1 MIRGATKR
9 DPQKRILA
17 KCSKGIRLNLLDPQ
31 KAHYEKGLILS
42 KRTTLEVVPTYQV
55 KIEIELPDEDAADAA
70 AVKHSSF
77 LIEVLDLSKM
87 PHAAHVF
94 L

>member
-1 MIRGATKR
+1 MTSCRSASHQTHPHSSHLTG
-9 DPQKRILA
+9 
-17 KCSKGIRLNLLDPQ
+17 
-31 KAHYEKGLILS
+31 
-42 KRTTLEVVPTYQV
+42 LEVVPTYQV

-70 AVKHSSF
+70 AVKHSPF

-87 PHAAHVF
+87 PHGAHVF